1 MQHRQHRERCE
12 TNSLQVPRN
21 EERFT
26 GMQRGSTERE
36 RRPTLFTAE
45 RARTQLLRL
54 GKIAM
59 RAPPGPSR
67 NPIRLPLRPPDCGRC
82 TVIARSAFEG
92 NCPELSMYLGR
103 APPRRQQ
110 NHSPGGAMP
119 TERSHLNV
127 HSHSILLFGTT
138 SRSLP
143 GKHWTLTFL
152 LERS

>member
-36 RRPTLFTAE
+36 RRPTLFAAG
-45 RARTQLLRL
+45 RARTQPLRL

-67 NPIRLPLRPPDCGRC
+67 NPIRLPLRPPWLRLVYGDRQKCIWR
-82 TVIARSAFEG
+82 
-92 NCPELSMYLGR
+92 ELSWTKYVSW
-103 APPRRQQ
+103 PPRRQR
-110 NHSPGGAMP
+110 NHPPGGTMP
-119 TERSHLNV
+119 TDRSHLNV
-127 HSHSILLFGTT
+127 HSHSIPLFGTT

-143 GKHWTLTFL
+143 GKYWTLTFL
-152 LERS
+152 LEKS